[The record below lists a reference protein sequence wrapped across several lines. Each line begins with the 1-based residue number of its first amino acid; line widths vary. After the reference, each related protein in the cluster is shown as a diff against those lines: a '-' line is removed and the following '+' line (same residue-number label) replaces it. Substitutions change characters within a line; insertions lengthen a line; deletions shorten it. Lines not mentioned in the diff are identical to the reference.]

1 MAKSKGSMK
10 SYAKKRQG
18 ETAPIATSA
27 PAKKK
32 SVEIKQ
38 AENGYI
44 VSQWIPGT
52 GMSSGRDRQIVCSSL
67 KEAQAKAAS
76 LLEM

>member
-1 MAKSKGSMK
+1 MAKSKDSMK
-10 SYAKKRQG
+10 GYAKKRQA
-18 ETAPIATSA
+18 ETAPIAASA

-44 VSQWIPGT
+44 VSQYIPGN
-52 GMSSGRDRQIVCSSL
+52 GMNPGRDRQIVCSSL

-76 LLEM
+76 LLSM